1 MGTRSKSCY
10 APAMT
15 VVQRQ
20 KMRVADFLAWAEGRE
35 GKWELLDGAVVGMAS
50 ERLGHGTTIYRVVGA
65 LDRAIAA
72 GCGSCHVVPNSV
84 LVRIEEHT
92 TFQPDALVY
101 CGARL
106 PDDTLVVE
114 APVVVVEV
122 LSPGTAIRDLRDKLL
137 GYFRVPSI
145 HHYLIVD
152 TERRI
157 VIHHRR
163 GDGDLIETRLS
174 AGGPLALEPPG
185 LTVAIEDFLGP
196 PAE

>member
-1 MGTRSKSCY
+1 
-10 APAMT
+10 
-15 VVQRQ
+15 
-20 KMRVADFLAWAEGRE
+20 MRVDEFLAWAEGRE
-35 GKWELLDGAVVGMAS
+35 GKWELIDGTVVGMAS

-72 GCGSCHVVPNSV
+72 ACGSCHVVPDSV
-84 LVRIEEHT
+84 VVRIDEHT

-101 CGARL
+101 CGEPL
-106 PDDTLVVE
+106 PDDTMVVE

-122 LSPGTAIRDLRDKLL
+122 LSPGTATRDLRDKLL
-137 GYFRVPSI
+137 GYFRIPSI

-163 GDGDLIETRLS
+163 GEGDLIETRIV
-174 AGGPLALEPPG
+174 GEGTLALDPPG
-185 LTVAIEDFLGP
+185 LSLAATDLLGP
-196 PAE
+196 PLRSAD